1 MPLSEKQQKVLNWIR
16 QNGSIRTAEAIA
28 IIGTEY
34 NPEKYA
40 GETLSRMVKA
50 RLISRIK
57 PGHFGPFVGKPVE
70 PDFKLEA
77 PE

>member
-16 QNGSIRTAEAIA
+16 QNGSIRTSEAIT
-28 IIGTEY
+28 IIGRDY
-34 NPEKYA
+34 HPER
-40 GETLSRMVKA
+40 GVGDTLSRMVKA

-57 PGHFGPFVGKPVE
+57 PGHFGPFVGKPVG

-77 PE
+77 P